1 MALLP
6 FVLLAAGCGGDG
18 IKFAP
23 VTGKVTMNGKPLPN
37 AYVNFQPMGT
47 QDNPNPGRGSYAIT
61 DKNGVYSL
69 RSDGGREGAVV
80 GTHRVVISTYFAE
93 DGKNIDTEKGSR
105 DDEPPPKGLKETI
118 PVRYNGASELRYE
131 VKAGSNQKDWD
142 LTSP

>member
-1 MALLP
+1 MYRTMAFLALVL
-6 FVLLAAGCGGDG
+6 FVAGCGGDG

-37 AYVNFQPMGT
+37 AYVNFQPIRT

-61 DKNGVYSL
+61 DKSGYYSL

-80 GTHRVVISTYFAE
+80 ATHRVVISTYFAE
-93 DGKNIDTEKGSR
+93 DGKNVEAGRGSR

-118 PVRYNGASELRYE
+118 PVRYN
-131 VKAGSNQKDWD
+131 
-142 LTSP
+142 